1 MFSKEEKKHVKVQG
15 QAMPT
20 ASVVSRWPALS
31 DEDIHHSKPFADSSD
46 GHHHVSVCLV
56 STCPGYHTREQTWV
70 SSSAPHPSLKKPA
83 QVLSGPACL
92 SGSSMS
98 CDHLQGRLHLLLSMH
113 HEPAHSGPSEPQG
126 THSILTR
133 ARSLPWH
140 LNTCGVTLAQALVLD
155 PWSLLQPL
163 QCE

>member
-1 MFSKEEKKHVKVQG
+1 
-15 QAMPT
+15 MPM

-70 SSSAPHPSLKKPA
+70 SSSAPHPTLRKTA
-83 QVLSGPACL
+83 
-92 SGSSMS
+92 GSAMS
-98 CDHLQGRLHLLLSMH
+98 CDHLQGRLHLLFSMN
-113 HEPAHSGPSEPQG
+113 HEPAHSGPSEPQE
-126 THSILTR
+126 THPIPTR
-133 ARSLPWH
+133 ARNLPWH
-140 LNTCGVTLAQALVLD
+140 PNSCGVTLAQAQILD

>member
-1 MFSKEEKKHVKVQG
+1 
-15 QAMPT
+15 MPM

-92 SGSSMS
+92 SGSAMS
-98 CDHLQGRLHLLLSMH
+98 CDHLQGRLHFIFSMH
-113 HEPAHSGPSEPQG
+113 CEPAHSGPSEPQE
-126 THSILTR
+126 TRPIPTR

-140 LNTCGVTLAQALVLD
+140 PNACEVTLAQALVLD
-155 PWSLLQPL
+155 RWSLLQPL